1 MKALDLA
8 NVEDRKEFSKVQPGG
23 YICRI
28 ESVQDVVEKEYLKIE
43 YDFAEGEH
51 KHHYF
56 ELFQAKGFWGGRFI
70 RSYKEKALPF
80 FKGFITAVENSN
92 PGYKWDNDERKLLT
106 KFVGIVLAEEEYRKN
121 DGKIGTRLYV
131 DQTRSVDEIRKG
143 NYKVPELK
151 RLQGADSFGA
161 SVPANDVIPGWE

>member
-23 YICRI
+23 YVCRI

-51 KHHYF
+51 KQHYF

-80 FKGFITAVENSN
+80 FKSFNTAVENSN

-106 KFVGIVLAEEEYRKN
+106 KFVGLVLAEEEYRKN

-143 NYKVPELK
+143 NFKVPELK
-151 RLQGADSFGA
+151 RLQGADSFGQ